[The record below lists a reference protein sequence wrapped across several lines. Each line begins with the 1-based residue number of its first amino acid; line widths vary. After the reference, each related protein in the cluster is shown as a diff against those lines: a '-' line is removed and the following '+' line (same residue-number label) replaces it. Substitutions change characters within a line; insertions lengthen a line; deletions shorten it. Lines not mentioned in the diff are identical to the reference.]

1 MIGSTSVITNQA
13 LQANN
18 SINNPSDP
26 IASFI
31 AVIIIGIFVVIFAYV
46 LKE

>member
-13 LQANN
+13 TQANN

-31 AVIIIGIFVVIFAYV
+31 AVVIIGVFVVIFAY
-46 LKE
+46 LLRE